1 MKAEIVLTKFDFTP
15 HLLKIARERVE
26 LVLDEDSPFLELCA
40 LAGYDQDDMTL
51 GIYIQLKH
59 IIKILMFI
67 LLKKKVVLLF
77 QALVLSG
84 TNYFYIH
91 YIDTNIYLCSGVMC
105 IVSANVATMAG
116 GAMNETSALKGGR
129 LHQIAIQNKLP
140 TVTFVQSVR
149 KE

>member
-51 GIYIQLKH
+51 GIYTQLKH

-67 LLKKKVVLLF
+67 LLKKKRWFSCFRHWSCQVRIIFIYITLILTFIYAAVLCVLYLLTLLPWQVV
-77 QALVLSG
+77 Q
-84 TNYFYIH
+84 
-91 YIDTNIYLCSGVMC
+91 
-105 IVSANVATMAG
+105 
-116 GAMNETSALKGGR
+116 
-129 LHQIAIQNKLP
+129 
-140 TVTFVQSVR
+140 
-149 KE
+149 